1 MYHRFLGGCHGFYH
15 DCAYQRVL
23 YSSNFVLKNM
33 NLSLF
38 LFRFLK
44 VPENSYL
51 GFLYAPV
58 PMILS
63 IASVSWL
70 YFQYSGAEEGGYK
83 IHIEDIFA
91 QQKQLK

>member
-1 MYHRFLGGCHGFYH
+1 
-15 DCAYQRVL
+15 
-23 YSSNFVLKNM
+23 M
-33 NLSLF
+33 NLSF
-38 LFRFLK
+38 HCFFFDFLK

-91 QQKQLK
+91 QQKKMK